1 MTRREAFGGVVAG
14 VVLGIVFV
22 GLLAALPWVAAAG
35 LVLR

>member
-35 LVLR
+35 RVLR